1 MLATWGVIDRVLPAD
16 ELHESAE
23 AFARTLAN
31 GPTLAFGVVKQLA
44 RAYMEDGVPGADAL
58 LIDAA
63 VPLFDTEDARR
74 GIETFL
80 TTGAASTSYGGH

>member
-1 MLATWGVIDRVLPAD
+1 
-16 ELHESAE
+16 
-23 AFARTLAN
+23 
-31 GPTLAFGVVKQLA
+31 VVKQLT

-58 LIDAA
+58 LLDAA

-80 TTGAASTSYGGH
+80 TTGAAGTSYGGH